1 MTVFRAT
8 LCLFSALS
16 WLWVKYKRLR
26 REKKKLF
33 EVAWQFDVYFL
44 LFTISGVDLWLDFLA
59 YCMYVSRQCLSRLPV
74 VLYESPS
81 QA

>member
-8 LCLFSALS
+8 LCLFSAQA
-16 WLWVKYKRLR
+16 WLWVNYKSLW
-26 REKKKLF
+26 EKKLF

-44 LFTISGVDLWLDFLA
+44 LFTISGVDLWLDFL